1 VTVPDSPARSLPV
14 SVVIPCY
21 NYGHLLAEAIDSALG
36 QSHPPIEVIIVDD
49 GSTDDTAA
57 VVASYGASVRYVAQS
72 NSGPACARN
81 TGARAALGAYVVF
94 LDADDVLSRT
104 YVEETLRAL
113 TGADARVGYVYTQ
126 MRSFDR
132 SEETTAA
139 PQFDPK
145 ALLRNN
151 YVHVSAL
158 LRIAL
163 AREIGYDERLRQGWE
178 DWDFYLRLCEGG
190 VTGLLLDRPLL
201 LYRRHRDGRSL
212 QDGLD
217 LERKRKLYR
226 SLAWRHR
233 RLFRHRPLLLAGAII
248 GGFVPNPLWVLVR
261 ASRRRLSPAGSG
273 S

>member
-1 VTVPDSPARSLPV
+1 LTSPDTAMQFLAV
-14 SVVIPCY
+14 SIVIPCY
-21 NYGHLLAEAIDSALG
+21 NYGRFLAEAIESALG
-36 QSHPPIEVIIVDD
+36 QSHSPLEVIVVDD
-49 GSTDDTAA
+49 GSTDETAIVA
-57 VVASYGASVRYVAQS
+57 ASYGAKVRYIAQS
-72 NSGPACARN
+72 NGGAGCARN
-81 TGARAALGAYVVF
+81 TGARAANGAFVVF

-104 YVEETLRAL
+104 YVEKTLRAL
-113 TGADARVGYVYTQ
+113 TDADQRVGYVYTQ

-132 SEETTAA
+132 SEETTTA
-139 PQFDPK
+139 PQFDPL

-151 YVHVSAL
+151 YIHVSAL

-163 AREIGYDERLRQGWE
+163 AREVGFDERLRQGWE
-178 DWDFYLRLCEGG
+178 DWDFYLRLCERD

-226 SLAWRHR
+226 TLAWRHR
-233 RLFRHRPLLLAGAII
+233 RLFRRRPLLLAGAII
-248 GGFVPNPLWVLVR
+248 RGFVPNPLWMLVR
-261 ASRRRLSPAGSG
+261 ASRRRLAPVRSG